1 MKGEKKTTG
10 NLIERLK
17 EELAKTKKR
26 VRELEASEAEQRG
39 AVEALK
45 QSEKN
50 YRDIVS
56 NEVVGVYQSNLKGD
70 ILYVNEALAK
80 MFEFDSPQE
89 MMSGSVLERYRDPG
103 QRADLLETLKK
114 RGSTSGYELEA
125 ITKTGSK
132 KNVLV
137 SATLEGETLSG
148 IIVDITE
155 RKAHELEIKKLS
167 TAIEHSVNMISIT
180 DAGGVI
186 EYVNPVFES
195 ATGYPKGS
203 IIGRTFQS
211 FSPEGE
217 STEAYEE
224 LRRTVLSGKPWRG
237 TLKSKKKDGQDYWAE
252 TEIIPIKNEKGEIIN
267 FLFVQDDITEK
278 IQSEE
283 RIKYLA
289 TFDGITNLVNRTRF
303 IEMMDSWLSYA
314 GARGHTGA
322 LLIIDIDDF
331 KTINDTSGHIAGDSL
346 LQSAARH
353 IKNTIRYLDELNK
366 ETKEK
371 GSIIARLGS
380 DEFAV
385 FMPRRTEKEA
395 VEAAEE
401 IRKTIEAFHFQE
413 IPSQITVSIGL
424 SLYPIHGD
432 TTSELLKKSD
442 AATFRAKELGRNK
455 CHLFRPEDRD
465 LEVMNLKLQVKGLI
479 LSALK
484 QGKFT
489 PWFQPIL
496 GLKSDKVNHFEA
508 LVRMQASDG
517 RILLPGTFIDV
528 AERYG
533 LIGAIDRVM
542 IEKTMMCQ
550 AETKKRVDNVP
561 RSFSMNVS
569 GRNVGDEDLL
579 KFIKSQIKK
588 TGADADRLIFEI
600 TETEAVENL
609 DDALMFIEEL
619 KAMGCHFALDDFG
632 VGLSSFTHLK
642 QMKVDYIKIDGS
654 FIRRLQHNLDDQLFV
669 KAMIEVARGMGIK
682 TIAEFVENVE
692 VMNILKEYGV
702 DFVQGYLIGKPAP
715 EF

>member
-1 MKGEKKTTG
+1 VKGEKKTTE

-17 EELAKTKKR
+17 EELANTKKR
-26 VRELEASEAEQRG
+26 VAELEASGAEQRG

-50 YRDIVS
+50 YRDLVS
-56 NEVVGVYQSNLKGD
+56 NAVVGVYQSNLKGD
-70 ILYVNEALAK
+70 ILYVNEALAE

-89 MMSGSVLERYRDPG
+89 MMSGSVLERYRNPG
-103 QRADLLETLKK
+103 QRADLLRTLKK
-114 RGSTSGYELEA
+114 MGRTSGFEIEA
-125 ITKTGSK
+125 VTKTGSTK
-132 KNVLV
+132 DVLV
-137 SATLEGETLSG
+137 SANLTGETLSG
-148 IIVDITE
+148 IIVDITGH
-155 RKAHELEIKKLS
+155 KAHELEIKKLS

-180 DAGGVI
+180 DADGVI

-203 IIGRTFQS
+203 IIGRTSQS
-211 FSPEGE
+211 FLPEGE
-217 STEAYEE
+217 STEACEE
-224 LRRTVLSGKPWRG
+224 LLRTVLSGKPWKG
-237 TLKSKKKDGQDYWAE
+237 TLKNKKKDGQDYWAE
-252 TEIIPIKNEKGEIIN
+252 TEIIPIKNEKGDIIN

-278 IQSEE
+278 IQSKE
-283 RIKYLA
+283 RIQYLA
-289 TFDGITNLVNRTRF
+289 TFDGITNLVNRKR
-303 IEMMDSWLSYA
+303 Y
-314 GARGHTGA
+314 TGA

-331 KTINDTSGHIAGDSL
+331 KTINDTSGHIAGDRL

-353 IKNTIRYLDELNK
+353 IKNTIKYLDELNK
-366 ETKEK
+366 ERKEK

-385 FMPRRTEKEA
+385 FMPKRTEKA
-395 VEAAEE
+395 AAEAAEE
-401 IRKTIEAFHFQE
+401 IRKTMEAFHFQE
-413 IPSQITVSIGL
+413 IPSQITVSIGV

-432 TTSELLKKSD
+432 TTNELLKKAD

-465 LEVMNLKLQVKGLI
+465 LEVMNLKLRVKGLI

-496 GLKSDKVNHFEA
+496 GLKSNKVNHFEA

-517 RILLPGTFIDV
+517 NVLLPGTFLDV
-528 AERYG
+528 AKRYG
-533 LIGAIDRVM
+533 LIGSIDRVM

-550 AETKKRVDNVP
+550 AETKKRVGNVP
-561 RSFSMNVS
+561 LSFSMNVS
-569 GRNVGDEDLL
+569 GRDLGDEDFF
-579 KFIKSQIKK
+579 KFIKSRIKQ
-588 TGADADRLIFEI
+588 TGADADKLIFEI

-619 KAMGCHFALDDFG
+619 KDMGCHFALDDFG

-654 FIRRLQHNLDDQLFV
+654 FIKRLQHNLDDQLFV
-669 KAMIEVARGMGIK
+669 KAMIDVARGMGIK

-692 VMNILKEYGV
+692 VMNILKQYGV
-702 DFVQGYLIGKPAP
+702 DFVQGYLIGRPAP